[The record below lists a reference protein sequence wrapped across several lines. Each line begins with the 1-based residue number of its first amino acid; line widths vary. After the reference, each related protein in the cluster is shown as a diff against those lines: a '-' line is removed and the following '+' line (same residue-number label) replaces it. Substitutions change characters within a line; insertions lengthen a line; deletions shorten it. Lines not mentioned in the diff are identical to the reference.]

1 MARTIKDVS
10 KTSKR
15 VWKQLM
21 KKKEQYNL
29 LSKAQD
35 GNDLILI
42 AYAIIASQNK

>member
-1 MARTIKDVS
+1 MLS
-10 KTSKR
+10 NSLNKTK
-15 VWKQLM
+15 L

-42 AYAIIASQNK
+42 AYAIIASTKLK

>member
-1 MARTIKDVS
+1 M
-10 KTSKR
+10 
-15 VWKQLM
+15 M

-42 AYAIIASQNK
+42 AYAIIASSPNTKLNQKN